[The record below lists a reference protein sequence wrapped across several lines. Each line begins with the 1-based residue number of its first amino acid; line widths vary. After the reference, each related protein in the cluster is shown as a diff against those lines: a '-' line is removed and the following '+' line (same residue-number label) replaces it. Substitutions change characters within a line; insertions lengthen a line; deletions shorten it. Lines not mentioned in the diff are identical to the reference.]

1 MKLYITP
8 NSPYARL
15 ARIVAM
21 EKDIIS
27 RIEVIEAQTRV
38 ANSPYYKINP
48 SGRVPYLIDDSGRA
62 YEDSALICRILDE
75 VDGRPCFHPPGLA
88 HARLEALAR
97 SLADGIAVYGREL
110 RRPENERSP
119 TILAHEEARY
129 ERMLDAWE
137 REIGDPLMHGPL
149 NMAQL
154 ALIAGIDFAER
165 FGMGPRWRTRP
176 QLAAWVERMRAI
188 PVLKA
193 TSPLEAS

>member
-15 ARIVAM
+15 TRVVAM
-21 EKDIIS
+21 EKDLIS
-27 RIEVIEAQTRV
+27 NIEVVEAQTRV
-38 ANSPYYKINP
+38 ADSPYYRINP

-62 YEDSALICRILDE
+62 FEDSALICRMLDE
-75 VDGRPCFHPPGLA
+75 IDGRPRFHPPGLA

-97 SLADGIAVYGREL
+97 SLVDGISVYGREL
-110 RRPENERSP
+110 RRPREERSP

-129 ERMLDAWE
+129 ERLLDAWE
-137 REIGDPLMHGPL
+137 GEIADPLMQGPL

-165 FGMGPRWRTRP
+165 FGMGPRWRTRKA
-176 QLAAWVERMRAI
+176 LAAWVARMRAL
-188 PVLKA
+188 PALKA
-193 TSPLEAS
+193 TSPLEAV

>member
-15 ARIVAM
+15 VRVVVA
-21 EKDIIS
+21 EKELLAAVEIH
-27 RIEVIEAQTRV
+27 EAQTRV
-38 ANSPYYKINP
+38 QNSPYYKINP
-48 SGRVPYLIDDSGRA
+48 SGRVPYLIDNSGRA
-62 YEDSALICRILDE
+62 YEDSALICRMLDE
-75 VDGRPCFHPPGLA
+75 MDGRPRFHPPGLA

-97 SLADGIAVYGREL
+97 SLTDGISVYGREL
-110 RRPENERSP
+110 RRSESERSP

-137 REIGDPLMHGPL
+137 GEIADPLMQGPL

-154 ALIAGIDFAER
+154 VLIAGIDFAER

-176 QLAAWVERMRAI
+176 RLAAWVARMRAV

-193 TSPLEAS
+193 TSPLGAL